1 MCAVSV
7 QAPRLASKVASVF
20 VVGDV
25 AEVEAE
31 VEPGTDFNAAAAKP
45 FVAEP
50 GFDPGTFG
58 LWAQHASHCTT
69 PLHLPA
75 NSKSLDS

>member
-7 QAPRLASKVASVF
+7 QAPRLASKVARVF

-58 LWAQHASHCTT
+58 LWAQHADHCAT
-69 PLHLPA
+69 PLMF
-75 NSKSLDS
+75 

>member
-7 QAPRLASKVASVF
+7 QDPRLASKVARVF

-45 FVAEP
+45 CVAEP
-50 GFDPGTFG
+50 GFDP
-58 LWAQHASHCTT
+58 AVV
-69 PLHLPA
+69 
-75 NSKSLDS
+75 